1 MTGGAGLHRSGGP
14 TKVGPYGKS
23 ASVLVGLYEK
33 ACQSLSV
40 GSAWGF
46 LACISCDYGQIV
58 PLAGGDGY
66 ALVICPLAPHRG
78 ACFVQC
84 KPVEKGKEKS
94 LAYN

>member
-58 PLAGGDGY
+58 PLA
-66 ALVICPLAPHRG
+66 PHRG

>member
-1 MTGGAGLHRSGGP
+1 MTEGAGLHRSGGP

-46 LACISCDYGQIV
+46 LARTFGSCEQIV
-58 PLAGGDGY
+58 PLAGRDGY
-66 ALVICPLAPHRG
+66 ARVRG
-78 ACFVQC
+78 V
-84 KPVEKGKEKS
+84 
-94 LAYN
+94 

>member
-1 MTGGAGLHRSGGP
+1 MTEGAGLHRSGGP
-14 TKVGPYGKS
+14 TKAGPYGKS

-66 ALVICPLAPHRG
+66 ARVRG
-78 ACFVQC
+78 V
-84 KPVEKGKEKS
+84 
-94 LAYN
+94 